1 MTAQQRSHAKTA
13 NFGIIY
19 GISPFG
25 LSKRLRIPMGQAK
38 ELIDG
43 YNSHYPAV
51 NNFVERCI
59 ATAKEKGYAETI
71 MGRRRYLPDITS
83 RNATV
88 RNFAERNAVNAPIQ
102 GSAADMIKIAM
113 VRIDRRLRKE
123 HLKSRMIMQVHD
135 ELNFDAHIDETGLLK
150 TIVEEEMQN
159 ALGTLNV
166 PIEVSIDT
174 GANWLEA
181 H

>member
-1 MTAQQRSHAKTA
+1 
-13 NFGIIY
+13 
-19 GISPFG
+19 
-25 LSKRLRIPMGQAK
+25 
-38 ELIDG
+38 
-43 YNSHYPAV
+43 
-51 NNFVERCI
+51 
-59 ATAKEKGYAETI
+59 
-71 MGRRRYLPDITS
+71 
-83 RNATV
+83 
-88 RNFAERNAVNAPIQ
+88 
-102 GSAADMIKIAM
+102 M

-150 TIVEEEMQN
+150 NIVEEEMKN